1 MTTTSYAEAL
11 IQRLIAQGLTIDRK
25 HPATTNVRAKWHI
38 QASGAPS
45 FATPSETKWAGHG
58 RVGMSTLAELVP
70 ASLVR

>member
-1 MTTTSYAEAL
+1 MTTNYAEAL
-11 IQRLIAQGLTIDRK
+11 FLRLVTQDLTVDRK

-70 ASLVR
+70 ASPVR